1 MEHVVIIGCGYLGSH
16 LANYFHEKAWS
27 VTIIGR
33 DSEYSHL
40 LSEGI
45 RFVGANI
52 NDMEELQKYIKQDDI
67 VLYAAGSINATN
79 MFSDVLADIES
90 YYTSF
95 VKLIEFCSY
104 VKVKKFVFLSSAG
117 TVYGNTLARA
127 KEDDSMN
134 PINIYGLQKVFFENL
149 IKIKHNE
156 TNNLPYLILRVTNP
170 YGGFQNPNKKQGI
183 IPVLINKAL
192 NKEEFIF
199 WGNIQAVRDF
209 IFIDD
214 FLEATFRAI
223 KLVDQEILNIG
234 SGVGTSISQVISIV
248 EQRTNQ
254 KINIVYKNTGQ
265 TTIMKNVVNTDKLN
279 SLTGY
284 YPSTTLEDGIASIIK
299 GNKKET

>member
-1 MEHVVIIGCGYLGSH
+1 
-16 LANYFHEKAWS
+16 
-27 VTIIGR
+27 
-33 DSEYSHL
+33 
-40 LSEGI
+40 
-45 RFVGANI
+45 
-52 NDMEELQKYIKQDDI
+52 
-67 VLYAAGSINATN
+67 
-79 MFSDVLADIES
+79 
-90 YYTSF
+90 
-95 VKLIEFCSY
+95 
-104 VKVKKFVFLSSAG
+104 VFLSSAG

-254 KINIVYKNTGQ
+254 KINIEYKNTGQ

-279 SLTGY
+279 SLTAY

-299 GNKKET
+299 GNTKET